1 MDKLS
6 SEAVTGGEGIR
17 ILRLDGPLT
26 LRALVEFQSIV
37 REGEDPITIV
47 NLTKVPFMDSA
58 GLGALMGVHT
68 ACQKLGRKY
77 AIVGASDRVR
87 NLFGVAGLPKSL
99 RTFRPLQGAQKTPP
113 PPPETT
119 ELSARAPA
127 RPAAHVAHQ

>member
-6 SEAVTGGEGIR
+6 IEAVPGGEGIR

-26 LRALVEFQSIV
+26 LRGLVEFQSMV
-37 REGEDPITIV
+37 RESEEPITIV

-68 ACQKLGRKY
+68 SCQKLGRKY

-87 NLFGVAGLPKSL
+87 SLFGVAGIEKILVTYDTIEDAKKALTAS
-99 RTFRPLQGAQKTPP
+99 
-113 PPPETT
+113 
-119 ELSARAPA
+119 
-127 RPAAHVAHQ
+127 

>member
-6 SEAVTGGEGIR
+6 IEAVPGGEGIR

-26 LRALVEFQSIV
+26 LRGLAEFQSIV
-37 REGEDPITIV
+37 RDGEEPITIV

-68 ACQKLGRKY
+68 SSQKLGRKY

-87 NLFGVAGLPKSL
+87 TLFGVAGIEKILVTYDTVEDAKKALVVS
-99 RTFRPLQGAQKTPP
+99 
-113 PPPETT
+113 
-119 ELSARAPA
+119 
-127 RPAAHVAHQ
+127 